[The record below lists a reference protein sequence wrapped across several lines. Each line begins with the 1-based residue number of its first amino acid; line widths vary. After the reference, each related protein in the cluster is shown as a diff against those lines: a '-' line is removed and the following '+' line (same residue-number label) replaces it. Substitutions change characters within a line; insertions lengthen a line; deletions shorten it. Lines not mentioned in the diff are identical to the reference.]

1 MPQPSRMRATT
12 AADSR
17 RAVRRRWL
25 AGLAGAFALSALDAS
40 AAPAT
45 YALDPVHTRVMF
57 AVEHAGFSKAIGTV
71 SGSTGS
77 LSFDP
82 DDWTGAR
89 LEAQVPIA
97 RFDLGDEKWNKAAA
111 ARNLL
116 DTVDHPVATFVST
129 RIEPIDATH
138 ASVFG
143 TLTLRGV
150 AQEVKFD
157 VTLNALKRH
166 PMPPFRRTVGF
177 SATTTISRKAFGMTA
192 WPTVIGD
199 QVELRIEA
207 EATRARGHG
216 DAEPGLGETQAA
228 PAETDASQ
236 PVQADAAEPTEAPE
250 PTDVPA
256 PDEPA
261 AEPEPTPEPTP

>member
-1 MPQPSRMRATT
+1 MPQPLRPRATIT
-12 AADSR
+12 AIAR
-17 RAVRRRWL
+17 GWL
-25 AGLAGAFALSALDAS
+25 QAGLGGLLVTCAFAGS

-71 SGSTGS
+71 SGSTGT

-82 DDWTGAR
+82 DDWSGAR

-116 DTVDHPVATFVST
+116 DTGEHPVATFAST

-150 AQEVKFD
+150 AQEVKLD

-177 SATTTISRKAFGMTA
+177 SATTTISRKAFGLTA
-192 WPTVIGD
+192 WPTLIGD

-207 EATRARGHG
+207 EAKRARGDG
-216 DAEPGLGETQAA
+216 EVEPDTGETQDAA
-228 PAETDASQ
+228 DATGALQPAE
-236 PVQADAAEPTEAPE
+236 ADTAEPTPASGPSGVPIAPQEPATEPE
-250 PTDVPA
+250 PK
-256 PDEPA
+256 
-261 AEPEPTPEPTP
+261 PEPTP

>member
-1 MPQPSRMRATT
+1 MPQPSRMRATIV
-12 AADSR
+12 AAPRS
-17 RAVRRRWL
+17 WLL
-25 AGLAGAFALSALDAS
+25 AGLAGAFALSTFAAS

-57 AVEHAGFSKAIGTV
+57 AVEHAGFSKAIGTI

-97 RFDLGDEKWNKAAA
+97 RFDLGDEKWNKSAA

-116 DTVDHPVATFVST
+116 DTGEHPVATFAST
-129 RIEPIDATH
+129 RVEPIDATH

-150 AQEVKFD
+150 AQEVKLD

-192 WPTVIGD
+192 WPTVVGD

-207 EATRARGHG
+207 EATRARGDG
-216 DAEPGLGETQAA
+216 EAAAEASETQAA
-228 PAETDASQ
+228 PETTDAS
-236 PVQADAAEPTEAPE
+236 PPTETGAAEPTEAPE
-250 PTDVPA
+250 PSDVPAA
-256 PDEPA
+256 PDEPT

>member
-1 MPQPSRMRATT
+1 MPQPPRPRSTITTT
-12 AADSR
+12 ARS
-17 RAVRRRWL
+17 WL
-25 AGLAGAFALSALDAS
+25 QAGLGGVLAACALAAS

-71 SGSTGS
+71 SGSTGT

-82 DDWTGAR
+82 DDWSGAR

-97 RFDLGDEKWNKAAA
+97 RFDLGDAKWNKAVS

-116 DTVDHPVATFVST
+116 DTGEHPVATFAST

-150 AQEVKFD
+150 AQEVKLD

-166 PMPPFRRTVGF
+166 PLPPFRRTAGF

-192 WPTVIGD
+192 WPTIIGD
-199 QVELRIEA
+199 QIELRIEA
-207 EATRARGHG
+207 EATRTRGNG
-216 DAEPGLGETQAA
+216 EAEPEAGETQAA
-228 PAETDASQ
+228 PDATDAL
-236 PVQADAAEPTEAPE
+236 PPADAGTAEPVEAPE
-250 PTDVPA
+250 PSDVPA
-256 PDEPA
+256 APEEPA
-261 AEPEPTPEPTP
+261 TEPDPEPTPEATP

>member
-1 MPQPSRMRATT
+1 MRATT

-17 RAVRRRWL
+17 RAVRRRWLL

-97 RFDLGDEKWNKAAA
+97 RFDLGDEKWNKG
-111 ARNLL
+111 AR
-116 DTVDHPVATFVST
+116 ST
-129 RIEPIDATH
+129 PTCE
-138 ASVFG
+138 
-143 TLTLRGV
+143 
-150 AQEVKFD
+150 
-157 VTLNALKRH
+157 
-166 PMPPFRRTVGF
+166 RTE
-177 SATTTISRKAFGMTA
+177 S
-192 WPTVIGD
+192 P
-199 QVELRIEA
+199 
-207 EATRARGHG
+207 
-216 DAEPGLGETQAA
+216 
-228 PAETDASQ
+228 
-236 PVQADAAEPTEAPE
+236 
-250 PTDVPA
+250 
-256 PDEPA
+256 
-261 AEPEPTPEPTP
+261 

>member
-1 MPQPSRMRATT
+1 MRATT

-17 RAVRRRWL
+17 RAARRRWLL
-25 AGLAGAFALSALDAS
+25 AGLAGAFALSALDVS

-116 DTVDHPVATFVST
+116 DTGDHPVATFTST
-129 RIEPIDATH
+129 RVEPIDATH

-150 AQEVKFD
+150 AQEVKLD

-207 EATRARGHG
+207 EATRARANG
-216 DAEPGLGETQAA
+216 DAQDEASQTQAI
-228 PAETDASQ
+228 PGPTDAPQ
-236 PVQADAAEPTEAPE
+236 PTETDAAEPTEAPE
-250 PTDVPA
+250 PTDIPAVPDA
-256 PDEPA
+256 PEPERA
-261 AEPEPTPEPTP
+261 PEPEPEPEPTP